1 VKSLR
6 IALYLSIVLHFL
18 RKTARKL
25 SPDRPRKPRGDFR
38 GNPVQVGV
46 SITYTNLHPSPDG
59 SRSTYDYIRVATC
72 IDFYTASALAET
84 LNDMEPGYG
93 HGFSLVNPVEEFNR
107 YKLEVLKSDR
117 IHLLR
122 DNIRK
127 CPDPDR
133 LARMMQSAAISVI
146 LHGIYPHGRRP

>member
-6 IALYLSIVLHFL
+6 IAVYLSIVLHFL

-38 GNPVQVGV
+38 GFPVQVVVG
-46 SITYTNLHPSPDG
+46 ITYTNLHPRPDG
-59 SRSTYDYIRVATC
+59 SRSTYDYVRVATC
-72 IDFYTASALAET
+72 IDFDTASALAET
-84 LNDMEPGYG
+84 LNGMTPGYG
-93 HGFSLVNPVEEFNR
+93 HKFSLINPDREINR
-107 YKLEVLKSDR
+107 YELEVLKSDR

-133 LARMMQSAAISVI
+133 LARMMQSAAISV
-146 LHGIYPHGRRP
+146 LMHDIYPHR